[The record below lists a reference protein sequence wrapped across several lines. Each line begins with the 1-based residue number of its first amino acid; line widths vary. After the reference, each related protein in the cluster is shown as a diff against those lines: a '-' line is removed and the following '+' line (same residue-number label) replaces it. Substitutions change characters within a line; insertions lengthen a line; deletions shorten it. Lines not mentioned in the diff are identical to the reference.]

1 MDANPFDAP
10 GLLAGFY
17 DDGQAMWNSAFPVL
31 PRGPCNYM
39 DPALPRCGCRR
50 FWIKLNAA
58 PDAAELCQ
66 CSHHACFH
74 DDLPAPS
81 QLPPTPSSLAFAGL
95 PPTNTQEKPNSFV
108 GTQHTKGLPS
118 PMEEIHQSF
127 APNRSSHPGVSMDF
141 GLMNFNA
148 SSFNQ
153 RVLASQA
160 LQIQAQPH
168 QSVEKQVTIPDQ
180 APVTGWND
188 GNQTQQQTD
197 GYDDT
202 QPLSQGY
209 FLMPSQAPS
218 TTASSQMRYMAPF
231 FGKGLDMLPRR
242 STLRNEAS
250 NPEEGADDLEGPVQA
265 NAQGVRGPMDLMAPP
280 QCKPDMTPRPG
291 SAHNQSFLAVK
302 DDVKHITNVVNL
314 QEHRID
320 RLENTSFS
328 VIGHDDCYDK
338 HEHTDLRVTELESR
352 VDEVEKILNDNASV
366 AGASVV
372 SATSNSTVR
381 SSQKVTLSQFQAL
394 QAQISELQATSLPTY
409 NKPWDLEVVFLPFP
423 LKGIWV
429 DARRIFDL
437 RQSMG
442 PDEDWT
448 QLPSTLS
455 RATPDPHD
463 PGFSEW
469 PGQYPDSGWLLPK
482 AFANGRLIDQRLRSR
497 GFIKTVQVRG
507 PDARDVQLAIHKA
520 FSNVLEP
527 SSHLIYHSKAAPESP
542 LNEFPGLRQDW
553 VPLRKIHRDNRLRFL
568 APAEM
573 ATPALWGFTFL
584 MSSVVMKA
592 PKTIGTHRLYITQPE
607 AYIQDYIMGYRA
619 LMPSWTW
626 QRVREL
632 SRVYT
637 DKHDPE
643 ETGSDGD
650 DTPEADALEECW
662 TRSDVLDKVPITD
675 PANLRNGQ
683 VQLSSERSDTASF
696 HTASSF
702 SKVSGTR
709 AKSPQ
714 ALLWKERKASLT
726 PLARSR
732 SFSPAGPSTS
742 SPTGRSHKQASLT
755 RHKRKPYDRQSSPRL
770 SGRGSLAP
778 GGHHQSPPI
787 NAFPAPT
794 APIKKRRGK
803 DPDPDPTDLN
813 YPRETALKYD
823 RDRDRSMSRRYMSRS
838 PTPGAFYAT
847 PRSERLSS
855 GVELH
860 RGSSRGPSIPP
871 DGYAQDSDQEMTE
884 LSSGSDDSN
893 DEADGDDEDD
903 EMTDCL
909 ADDAATPKRFRSSES
924 VSDFFFD
931 PDVDDHDQEDEL
943 DGAKTDGDDQ
953 GQGHGQAR
961 PLKSQD
967 IPRAGIETD
976 DDDFGPFSQHS
987 QSPVHDTREDLD
999 IDVDEETKENVYDD
1013 DDGNQTDHSEAPSE
1027 YTSKNISAA
1036 LSPETTKLPSPLI
1049 ASGSGSLSGRQGG
1062 SQPQQEQQGHQQQYP
1077 YPRALTKSQNLVL
1090 DIQDLFRLGQ
1100 LKDHPQHESREL
1112 PQLRHQSQAPAD
1124 AGSQELGEAHVSRPS
1139 QATTIVNM
1147 FTTSTTAGALGTA
1160 TAMKTTSTTSKGKE
1174 REINVKGTD
1183 TDTQI
1188 WRGKPTAVTATAPG
1202 TEKGASRAGWADT
1215 ATAQWPGFEFKIHED
1230 ETRTEAKTG

>member
-10 GLLAGFY
+10 GPLAGFY
-17 DDGQAMWNSAFPVL
+17 DDGQAMWNTAFPVL
-31 PRGPCNYM
+31 PRGPCNYT

-50 FWIKLNAA
+50 FWSKLNAT
-58 PDAAELCQ
+58 PDSAELCQ

-74 DDLPAPS
+74 DDFPAPS
-81 QLPPTPSSLAFAGL
+81 QLPPTPSLAFAGL
-95 PPTNTQEKPNSFV
+95 PPTNIQKSNSFM
-108 GTQHTKGLPS
+108 GTQHTRGLPS

-127 APNRSSHPGVSMDF
+127 VPNRSSHLGVSMDF
-141 GLMNFNA
+141 GLMNFHA

-153 RVLASQA
+153 RIVASQP
-160 LQIQAQPH
+160 LQIQEQPY
-168 QSVEKQVTIPDQ
+168 QSMEKQAAILDE
-180 APVTGWND
+180 APVTGWNN
-188 GNQTQQQTD
+188 GNKTQQTE
-197 GYDDT
+197 GYEET
-202 QPLSQGY
+202 QPLSPDN

-218 TTASSQMRYMAPF
+218 TTASSQRRYMAPF
-231 FGKGLDMLPRR
+231 FGKGLD
-242 STLRNEAS
+242 TLTRPSALRKEAS
-250 NPEEGADDLEGPVQA
+250 NPEKGAEHLEGPVQA
-265 NAQGVRGPMDLMAPP
+265 NPQDVCGPMDLMAPL
-280 QCKPDMTPRPG
+280 QYKPDMTPRPG

-302 DDVKHITNVVNL
+302 DDLKHITNVINL

-372 SATSNSTVR
+372 SAVSNSTVR

-469 PGQYPDSGWLLPK
+469 PGQYPDSGWMLPK
-482 AFANGRLIDQRLRSR
+482 AFANGRMIDQRLRSR

-520 FSNVLEP
+520 FGNVIEP
-527 SSHLIYHSKAAPESP
+527 SSHLLYHSKAAPESP

-619 LMPSWTW
+619 LRPSWTW

-632 SRVYT
+632 SRVYPET
-637 DKHDPE
+637 HDPD
-643 ETGSDGD
+643 ETASDPDG
-650 DTPEADALEECW
+650 TPEADALEECW
-662 TRSDVLDKVPITD
+662 TRSDILDEVPITD
-675 PANLRNGQ
+675 AANQRNGQ

-702 SKVSGTR
+702 SKASGTG
-709 AKSPQ
+709 AESPQ
-714 ALLWKERKASLT
+714 TVLWKERKASLAS
-726 PLARSR
+726 LSRSR
-732 SFSPAGPSTS
+732 SFSPAGPSSS
-742 SPTGRSHKQASLT
+742 SPTGRSHKQSSLT
-755 RHKRKPYDRQSSPRL
+755 RYTKKPYDRQSSPRV
-770 SGRGSLAP
+770 SGRGSLVP
-778 GGHHQSPPI
+778 GGHHQSPPT
-787 NAFPAPT
+787 NAFSPPT
-794 APIKKRRGK
+794 VSIKKRRGK
-803 DPDPDPTDLN
+803 DPDPTDLD
-813 YPRETALKYD
+813 YPRQTASNYG
-823 RDRDRSMSRRYMSRS
+823 RNRDRSMSRRFMSRS
-838 PTPGAFYAT
+838 PTPAFYAT
-847 PRSERLSS
+847 PRSERFPSEV
-855 GVELH
+855 GFH
-860 RGSSRGPSIPP
+860 RGSSRGPLLPS
-871 DGYAQDSDQEMTE
+871 DGYAQDSDQEMTG
-884 LSSGSDDSN
+884 LSSGSDEGN
-893 DEADGDDEDD
+893 DEDDGDDEDD
-903 EMTDCL
+903 EMTDCPI
-909 ADDAATPKRFRSSES
+909 DDAATPKRFSSSES

-943 DGAKTDGDDQ
+943 DGAKTDGEVQ

-976 DDDFGPFSQHS
+976 NDDFGPFSQHS
-987 QSPVHDTREDLD
+987 QSPLHDTQEDLD
-999 IDVDEETKENVYDD
+999 INVDEEREEIGCDD
-1013 DDGNQTDHSEAPSE
+1013 DNDGNQTDHSEAPSE
-1027 YTSKNISAA
+1027 YPSKNISAA
-1036 LSPETTKLPSPLI
+1036 LSPETTRLPSPLI
-1049 ASGSGSLSGRQGG
+1049 SSGRGSRSGGIQGG
-1062 SQPQQEQQGHQQQYP
+1062 SQQQHQQGYQQSYP
-1077 YPRALTKSQNLVL
+1077 YPRALTKNQNLVL
-1090 DIQDLFRLGQ
+1090 DIQDIIRLGHHEE
-1100 LKDHPQHESREL
+1100 HPHQRESQEL
-1112 PQLRHQSQAPAD
+1112 PPQLQHHSPVATE
-1124 AGSQELGEAHVSRPS
+1124 AGSQELGEAPSHVSRSS
-1139 QATTIVNM
+1139 QATTVINTV
-1147 FTTSTTAGALGTA
+1147 TTSNAAGTA
-1160 TAMKTTSTTSKGKE
+1160 TMSKGKE
-1174 REINVKGTD
+1174 RNMDVKATE

-1188 WRGKPTAVTATAPG
+1188 WRGKPTATTATA
-1202 TEKGASRAGWADT
+1202 T
-1215 ATAQWPGFEFKIHED
+1215 ATATKPEASWVGWAETATGKWSGFEFEIHED
-1230 ETRTEAKTG
+1230 ETRTGTGTQG